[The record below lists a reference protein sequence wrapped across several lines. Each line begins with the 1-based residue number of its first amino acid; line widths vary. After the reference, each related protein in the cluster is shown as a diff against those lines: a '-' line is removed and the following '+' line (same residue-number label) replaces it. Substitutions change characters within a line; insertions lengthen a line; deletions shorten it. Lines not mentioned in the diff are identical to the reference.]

1 MFSGRQRAKVTH
13 SNPRRAVISSH
24 ACIQYGSTWISGSN
38 AILVSI
44 DACMS
49 GSPAIQFDWHEARR
63 SRDVPTVSLLV
74 GPGGLGHRLWRS
86 WNSGKKR
93 RVVIGTNL
101 AGLAADWCRQETEIT
116 VRAMDWVRRFRGAAM
131 PELSNMTAYDLDQFW
146 RNLPSPAV
154 DPAASVAHRVLI
166 TQARSVPFD
175 LAEMIRESGAV
186 VVLAG
191 LWSLLS
197 DRPAFLVCDPSDG
210 LLSAIHEFEQAS
222 RLVPQLPLAVCVS
235 ELEFEECVREPS
247 RAATLAREGEIRL
260 NGVSQDELVQ
270 RMQEAGIPE
279 PLPVSSIRWLTDGG
293 LADEVAEAYVAAAV
307 EARLPAPPG
316 PHRSASERF
325 LFEQLETMIE
335 TAALFAPNRALEFR
349 HGNRSAEADLV
360 CTDLKLAIEVD
371 GAYYHLNAEQYRR
384 DRRKD
389 QAYQRHGY
397 WVLRFLAEDVVVDLE
412 SILNTI
418 LEAVANR
425 RSAI

>member
-1 MFSGRQRAKVTH
+1 
-13 SNPRRAVISSH
+13 
-24 ACIQYGSTWISGSN
+24 
-38 AILVSI
+38 
-44 DACMS
+44 
-49 GSPAIQFDWHEARR
+49 
-63 SRDVPTVSLLV
+63 
-74 GPGGLGHRLWRS
+74 
-86 WNSGKKR
+86 
-93 RVVIGTNL
+93 VIGTNL